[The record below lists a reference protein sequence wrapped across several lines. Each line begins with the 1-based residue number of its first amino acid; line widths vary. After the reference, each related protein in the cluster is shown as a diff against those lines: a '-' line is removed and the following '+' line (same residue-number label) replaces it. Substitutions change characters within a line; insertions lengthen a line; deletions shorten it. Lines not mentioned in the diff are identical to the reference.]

1 MAFSSNLSRPKI
13 LCLVCFSRDQIKNG
27 KLKWITVPRQVFVR
41 SGEKIFGRGETMTGI
56 GRGIPGFLSPP
67 NLCRRPTPLPLRP
80 PPTIATGRSVGER
93 EGRGVRFHRPTTAS
107 ASSPKRC
114 RPAVGG
120 ERGGEGRGGR
130 AVPTLISPCSHRP
143 TTKSAPPER
152 RSRLPTTRSTLASS
166 TPRWPEDEE
175 GRGGRRR
182 RGGGGLIRS
191 QICRRLGRPAPSLI
205 RKAR

>member
-1 MAFSSNLSRPKI
+1 
-13 LCLVCFSRDQIKNG
+13 
-27 KLKWITVPRQVFVR
+27 
-41 SGEKIFGRGETMTGI
+41 MTGI

-120 ERGGEGRGGR
+120 ERGGEGREGG
-130 AVPTLISPCSHRP
+130 VNVDFPL
-143 TTKSAPPER
+143 
-152 RSRLPTTRSTLASS
+152 
-166 TPRWPEDEE
+166 
-175 GRGGRRR
+175 
-182 RGGGGLIRS
+182 
-191 QICRRLGRPAPSLI
+191 
-205 RKAR
+205 